1 MLASALCVVTVKFVV
16 LSLFLL
22 ICSVPPSL
30 AYRRKYWD
38 EDYVRNLENQ
48 VQCLLSALKATGQH
62 DGLASIPTFS
72 DGQDIATV
80 ASRFSA
86 TSGGVEAEAEE
97 AAGGSDLLAAA
108 DGTSPEPINDGGA
121 SGTSA
126 AQIAANDSS
135 SNSPSAARSQMVQ
148 ERSEAAMEELSVMM
162 WRTNIGDGV
171 TIISDD
177 STGGDHKVDN
187 NSLSIANNSG
197 YHNSVVAPPSILSYC
212 SNPTLLYELASSFL
226 ENINAEHQFTGYK
239 TTDFL
244 VSYPNQRCD
253 LAFLHSAIL
262 ASGATFSKTN
272 TPEQHHIGDEF
283 ARFAESLI
291 FTCFRESPSI
301 AVVQGLCIL
310 SERALALG
318 RDHFGWTFISM
329 AAGMSVHLRLH
340 VLALDECA
348 ARSFKPSRD
357 DIRTFW
363 MFYMTD
369 RTAISILGRNCVLP
383 WRRVNVPK
391 FDTTFDHA
399 NADISDISFAWQCRL
414 WYLHDNYMDQM

>member
-1 MLASALCVVTVKFVV
+1 MRV
-16 LSLFLL
+16 LLFLL
-22 ICSVPPSL
+22 IHSPKYYPLHLIHKLILTLFTPSFLL
-30 AYRRKYWD
+30 ARRRKYWD

-48 VQCLLSALKATGQH
+48 VQCLLSALKATGH
-62 DGLASIPTFS
+62 DGLAAPNNTTTTTTTTATPQDGIP
-72 DGQDIATV
+72 ATNV
-80 ASRFSA
+80 SRFSTA
-86 TSGGVEAEAEE
+86 GGVEAEADEP
-97 AAGGSDLLAAA
+97 AAA
-108 DGTSPEPINDGGA
+108 FLLGAGHHAPPEPVDSPGA
-121 SGTSA
+121 
-126 AQIAANDSS
+126 
-135 SNSPSAARSQMVQ
+135 AARAQLVQ

-162 WRTNIGDGV
+162 WRTNMGDGV

-177 STGGDHKVDN
+177 STGSDHKVERTP
-187 NSLSIANNSG
+187 SHAALYPVPAPA
-197 YHNSVVAPPSILSYC
+197 SVLSYC
-212 SNPTLLYELASSFL
+212 ANPALLHDLAQSFL
-226 ENINAEHQFTGYK
+226 DNINAEHAFTGYA

-244 VSYPNQRCD
+244 ASYPNQRCD

-262 ASGATFSKTN
+262 ASGAMFSHV
-272 TPEQHHIGDEF
+272 PEHEDVGDEF

-291 FTCFRESPSI
+291 FTCFRESPTI
-301 AVVQGLCIL
+301 AVIRGLCIL

-357 DIRTFW
+357 DIRAFW

-383 WRRVNVPK
+383 WRRVNVPN
-391 FDTTFDHA
+391 FDTTFNNA
-399 NADISDISFAWQCRL
+399 TADIGDLSFSWQCKL

>member
-1 MLASALCVVTVKFVV
+1 MTA
-16 LSLFLL
+16 
-22 ICSVPPSL
+22 
-30 AYRRKYWD
+30 
-38 EDYVRNLENQ
+38 
-48 VQCLLSALKATGQH
+48 
-62 DGLASIPTFS
+62 
-72 DGQDIATV
+72 
-80 ASRFSA
+80 ASRFT
-86 TSGGVEAEAEE
+86 TSGVEAEAEE
-97 AAGGSDLLAAA
+97 DEAILLAAA
-108 DGTSPEPINDGGA
+108 AADGASPEPITGSGALDGTG
-121 SGTSA
+121 
-126 AQIAANDSS
+126 
-135 SNSPSAARSQMVQ
+135 AARSQMVQ

-171 TIISDD
+171 TIIRDD
-177 STGGDHKVDN
+177 STGSDHRVEN
-187 NSLSIANNSG
+187 TSSTSNAG
-197 YHNSVVAPPSILSYC
+197 YSSVLAPASVLSYC
-212 SNPTLLYELASSFL
+212 SNPSLIYGLAHSFL

-239 TTDFL
+239 TSDFL

-262 ASGATFSKTN
+262 ASGATFSSN
-272 TPEQHHIGDEF
+272 LHDQEQIGDEF

-310 SERALALG
+310 SQRALSLG
-318 RDHFGWTFISM
+318 RDHFGYTFISM

-348 ARSFKPSRD
+348 ARSFKPSPE

-383 WRRVNVPK
+383 WTRANVPN

-399 NADISDISFAWQCRL
+399 TASISDLSFAWQCKL